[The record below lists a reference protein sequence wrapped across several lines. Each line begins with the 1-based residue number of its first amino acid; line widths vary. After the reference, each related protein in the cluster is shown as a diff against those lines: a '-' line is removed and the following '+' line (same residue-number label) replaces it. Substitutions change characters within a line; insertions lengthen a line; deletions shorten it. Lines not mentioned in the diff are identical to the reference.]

1 MGKYVLGIDSGGTIT
16 KAGLFDAFGRE
27 IAVSSKTTKMLFPKP
42 GHTERDMEKMWSA
55 NVAVIRSVIEK
66 SRVNSADIV
75 GVSLTGHG
83 NGLYLVGE
91 NGEYITNG
99 IVSTD
104 TRASG
109 YVDSWNKR
117 GVTKKVYKKTLQN
130 IWAAQPPAL
139 LAWFRDNQP
148 EILKKT
154 RWIFSC
160 KDFIRYKLTGK
171 AANEL
176 TDLSGMNMMNNWS
189 GLVDSSVLSLFGIE
203 FVKDLLPPPIWST
216 DVAGGVSSE
225 AAKATGLKE
234 GTVVAGGLFD
244 IVAMAIASGVISSEV
259 LCVIGGTWSI
269 NEFVTPTPVE
279 SPKISMNS
287 LYCIPGLFLVVDAT
301 PTSASNFEWFV
312 TQLFSFKNDKV
323 SKKEIFKVCDTLV
336 EETEFEPDIIFLP
349 FLFGSNVSL
358 SGSSAFVGMSA
369 RHHTAHVIRAVY
381 EGIVFSHKTH
391 IDRLLEKRNSFEY
404 IRISGGVSKSD
415 VWVQMFSDVLQCPI
429 EVTGGDELGCLGA
442 AMTAGVASGMFNSYQ
457 DAIDKTLRIKKRFYP
472 KKEMAKQYLE
482 KYNYYNSVI
491 SALIPIWEIK
501 KNY

>member
-1 MGKYVLGIDSGGTIT
+1 M
-16 KAGLFDAFGRE
+16 
-27 IAVSSKTTKMLFPKP
+27 
-42 GHTERDMEKMWSA
+42 
-55 NVAVIRSVIEK
+55 
-66 SRVNSADIV
+66 
-75 GVSLTGHG
+75 
-83 NGLYLVGE
+83 
-91 NGEYITNG
+91 
-99 IVSTD
+99 
-104 TRASG
+104 
-109 YVDSWNKR
+109 
-117 GVTKKVYKKTLQN
+117 
-130 IWAAQPPAL
+130 
-139 LAWFRDNQP
+139 
-148 EILKKT
+148 
-154 RWIFSC
+154 
-160 KDFIRYKLTGK
+160 
-171 AANEL
+171 
-176 TDLSGMNMMNNWS
+176 
-189 GLVDSSVLSLFGIE
+189 
-203 FVKDLLPPPIWST
+203 
-216 DVAGGVSSE
+216 
-225 AAKATGLKE
+225 
-234 GTVVAGGLFD
+234 
-244 IVAMAIASGVISSEV
+244 
-259 LCVIGGTWSI
+259 
-269 NEFVTPTPVE
+269 
-279 SPKISMNS
+279 
-287 LYCIPGLFLVVDAT
+287 
-301 PTSASNFEWFV
+301 
-312 TQLFSFKNDKV
+312 
-323 SKKEIFKVCDTLV
+323 CDTLV